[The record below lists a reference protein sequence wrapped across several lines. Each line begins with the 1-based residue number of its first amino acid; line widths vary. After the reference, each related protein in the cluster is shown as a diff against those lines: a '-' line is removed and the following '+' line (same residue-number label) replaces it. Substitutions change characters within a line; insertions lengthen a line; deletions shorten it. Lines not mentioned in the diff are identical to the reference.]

1 MFVLNLLICQDYSY
15 FFQTTP
21 NLRQLD
27 IVIERI
33 FNGQEWENIIE
44 NHLTKLKVFRLQMQ
58 QNLGDSFRHL
68 SIAKLADSFRNPFWI
83 DERQWFIRC
92 FTMGGIIFVHTLP
105 STFQY
110 FYVDPPETW
119 KTTSPY
125 DDRQQLFDNIS
136 GIINAKY
143 FERIFSPAIQMFNL
157 RYLHIRLPIP
167 DNFWTAVPSLTRL
180 DYLSISSH
188 NNEYRSQLQA
198 LLDRAIHLR
207 SLHIEQE
214 SDLPL
219 QTALFTYTNASVR
232 RFQIQGCR
240 YYFTSKECQ
249 QLILSPIES
258 QCDVLSVIVQDR
270 RSIVYLVKKL
280 INLRLLFIR
289 CKDDRLHPTKPRY
302 ETYDREL

>member
-1 MFVLNLLICQDYSY
+1 MLHVLNIVCTESIDLSRLVL
-15 FFQTTP
+15 FFQNIP

-58 QNLGDSFRHL
+58 QSRSGFLHRSSTAELVN
-68 SIAKLADSFRNPFWI
+68 SFRNPFWI

-157 RYLHIRLPIP
+157 RYLYIRLPIP

-180 DYLSISSH
+180 DYLSIFDYYLSD
-188 NNEYRSQLQA
+188 A
-198 LLDRAIHLR
+198 KMIDFILLNLDMK
-207 SLHIEQE
+207 
-214 SDLPL
+214 P
-219 QTALFTYTNASVR
+219 T
-232 RFQIQGCR
+232 
-240 YYFTSKECQ
+240 
-249 QLILSPIES
+249 
-258 QCDVLSVIVQDR
+258 IV
-270 RSIVYLVKKL
+270 
-280 INLRLLFIR
+280 N
-289 CKDDRLHPTKPRY
+289 
-302 ETYDREL
+302 